1 MTHSQKEQVRQLLR
15 EEISVFSVNDQDIG
29 CVKTLQMKI
38 NLKDQVPVQQN
49 YNSIPKELYSE
60 MKYYI
65 EDLLNK
71 QWFIHS
77 HSEYSFPVVAVRK
90 KDGTIHLCCNYRKL
104 NQKTIPDRHPLPR
117 IQNVIDNLGGNKFF
131 SLLDQSKAYHQ
142 LHLDP
147 ESRRYTAFIT
157 PWGFYE
163 WVRVPFGLMNAPA
176 CFQRFMEQC
185 LDGYR
190 DDFVIPYLDDLL
202 FYSSLF
208 DEHLQHLKL
217 VFQRL
222 KKFGIRIKASK
233 RKLFR
238 REISYLGRLISS
250 EGYTAD
256 PKNILAV
263 TSKINKKPETIS
275 ELRTLL

>member
-77 HSEYSFPVVAVRK
+77 HSEYSSPVVAVRK
-90 KDGTIHLCCNYRKL
+90 TDGTIHLCCNYRKL
-104 NQKTIPDRHPLPR
+104 NQKTITDRHPLPR